1 MCRLPVKQLAKS
13 PGILK
18 SAALGLKTPRPI
30 KKQRWLFRLCP
41 LFFMRPQETWRE
53 ACSHYWRPNPCGRFP
68 SFGAP
73 CGIAIIQLFR
83 RVSHKGAPFL
93 DIGSRPCSDKH
104 LGHFSALLGKRL
116 KRSPTLTSWARYN
129 GFTGLSSLNAFG
141 LPMHSRAYI
150 RLLVNAYPIGSLV
163 CSLWK
168 FLAPA

>member
-1 MCRLPVKQLAKS
+1 MRGVWTEN
-13 PGILK
+13 
-18 SAALGLKTPRPI
+18 AAPNKKTEAA
-30 KKQRWLFRLCP
+30 FRLCP

-68 SFGAP
+68 SYGAP

-129 GFTGLSSLNAFG
+129 GFTGLFSLNALG
-141 LPMHSRAYI
+141 LPMHSRACT
-150 RLLVNAYPIGSLV
+150 RLLVSAYPIGSLV

-168 FLAPA
+168 FLAPS